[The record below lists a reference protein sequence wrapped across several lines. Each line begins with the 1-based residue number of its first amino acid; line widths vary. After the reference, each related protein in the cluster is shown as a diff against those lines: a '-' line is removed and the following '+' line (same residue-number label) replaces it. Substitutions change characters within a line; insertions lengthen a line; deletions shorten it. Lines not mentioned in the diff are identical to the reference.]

1 MENINIEDFKVKG
14 KIKLDD
20 FLTKLPIDTDKEQ
33 EELALDKIQQKLSK
47 KQDAMYAHNR
57 HAFLICLQGMDTSG
71 KDSLIREVFK
81 EFNPRGVVVHSFKT
95 PNSTELEHDYLW
107 RHYLALPEK

>member
-1 MENINIEDFKVKG
+1 MQNINPDDFKVKDTIDLS
-14 KIKLDD
+14 KLPTELTIETSKKDEETALDD
-20 FLTKLPIDTDKEQ
+20 
-33 EELALDKIQQKLSK
+33 IQKKLSA

-95 PNSTELEHDYLW
+95 PNSTE
-107 RHYLALPEK
+107 